1 MTNAERCEG
10 CGGSCRPS
18 RDEVLAGYR
27 LPEGGTTFSVEE
39 AARYLGIGRSTAY
52 AAARDGSLP
61 TIRISNRIL
70 VPAAKLRALL
80 GLEEAA

>member
-27 LPEGGTTFSVEE
+27 LPEGRTTFSVEE